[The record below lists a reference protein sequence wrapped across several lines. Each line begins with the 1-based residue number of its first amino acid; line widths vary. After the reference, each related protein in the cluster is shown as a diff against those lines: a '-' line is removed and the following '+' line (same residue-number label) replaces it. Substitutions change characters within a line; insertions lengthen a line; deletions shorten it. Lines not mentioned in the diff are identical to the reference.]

1 MSLKV
6 AVGTS
11 QQMVSGIHQETS
23 VQDVVR
29 WLCERNAL
37 NGRHFL
43 MEVWRGCSHPLEPR
57 DKLLESISHWGEE
70 SRHVTLKLAEDFHS
84 HKQKTRQRK
93 ARRCKIGFHSSKI
106 NCKHLSKRNWKC
118 TKALIERRLKI
129 TIKKSTRNLEELR
142 IQTRDQED
150 ITVEKKAEVEMVS
163 FLNPYLQG
171 EYISSRSDVSKA
183 KQMKKDLYKH
193 RKELEQNISNRQSEI
208 LSLETNVDGTQEK
221 VGRQTERE

>member
-6 AVGTS
+6 SVGTS
-11 QQMVSGIHQETS
+11 QQIVSGIHQETS

-57 DKLLESISHWGEE
+57 KKLLESINDWGEE
-70 SRHVTLKLAEDFHS
+70 SRHVTLKLVENFHS
-84 HKQKTRQRK
+84 HEQKTRQRK
-93 ARRCKIGFHSSKI
+93 ARRCKNVFHGSKI
-106 NCKHLSKRNWKC
+106 HSKHLSKRNCKY
-118 TKALIERRLKI
+118 TKALIERRLKV
-129 TIKKSTRNLEELR
+129 TIKKSTKNLEELR
-142 IQTRDQED
+142 IQTRDEED
-150 ITVEKKAEVEMVS
+150 NTVLEKKAEAEMVS

-221 VGRQTERE
+221 VGR